1 MWGPF
6 PIAEGPMARF
16 TFILFALAVAA
27 FASGPSLAAGEKS
40 GGSSTIDRFLGNEP
54 QFFRLLPFNIPVIH
68 EGRVVNQVS
77 LIVSI
82 ETFGLADKE
91 KVMDARYKL
100 QNAFLRD
107 LYGVVA
113 VHQGNGH
120 PVLAESVKIRLKRL
134 ARNMLGGDVVKDVLI
149 EAAINMRLNR

>member
-1 MWGPF
+1 MS
-6 PIAEGPMARF
+6 R
-16 TFILFALAVAA
+16 FILICFALAVAA
-27 FASGPSLAAGEKS
+27 FATGPGLAAGGKEH
-40 GGSSTIDRFLGNEP
+40 GSSAIDRFLGNQP

-91 KVMDARYKL
+91 KVMAARYKL

-120 PVLAESVKIRLKRL
+120 PVLADSVKIRLKRL

-149 EAAINMRLNR
+149 EAAVNMRLGR

>member
-1 MWGPF
+1 
-6 PIAEGPMARF
+6 MARF
-16 TFILFALAVAA
+16 TIIVCALVVAA
-27 FASGPSLAAGEKS
+27 FAAAPVSAAGKKS
-40 GGSSTIDRFLGNEP
+40 GHPSAIDRFLGNQP

-91 KVMDARYKL
+91 KVMAARYKL

-120 PVLAESVKIRLKRL
+120 PVLADSVKIRLKRL
-134 ARNMLGGDVVKDVLI
+134 ARNMLGHDVVKDVLI
-149 EAAINMRLNR
+149 ESAINMRLNR